1 MVSVYLVRSTVFT
14 SRERETLR
22 VEREE
27 EEGVEKG
34 GG

>member
-1 MVSVYLVRSTVFT
+1 MFIWLGLRSLLA
-14 SRERETLR
+14 ERETLR